1 MSGRGRGGRAGGHGT
16 INMTAAELATL
27 INDSVAEA
35 LAAQN
40 AAGRISNSQVKFAA
54 GTLEGPAL
62 TWWNAQVQMLG
73 LAMANGL
80 PWEEFKAMVKE
91 EYCPRDEIQ
100 KLEGE
105 FWNLKME
112 GSEIE
117 LYNTR
122 SHELATMCPHMV
134 TPDYK
139 WIELY
144 IGGLVPQIQSMVT
157 SSNPTTIQQTIRL
170 AHKLTDQAVTQ
181 GTLPPR
187 GSVSKPTENNK
198 RKFDHHSHSHSNSK
212 GSQPNQPQHQQ
223 QRKFEP
229 ARNFSQTTSSGPNQG
244 EYVGRY
250 PK

>member
-1 MSGRGRGGRAGGHGT
+1 MSGRGRGGRTGGRGT
-16 INMTAAELATL
+16 INMTASELAAL
-27 INDSVAEA
+27 INNSVAEA

-40 AAGRISNSQVKFAA
+40 AAGQQNQQPACTFKAFMDCKPHTFSGAEGAVGLLRWFEKVESVIAMCNCPVANQVKFAA

-73 LAMANGL
+73 LVMENGL
-80 PWEEFKAMVKE
+80 PWEEFKTMMKE

-117 LYNTR
+117 LYTTR

-139 WIELY
+139 RIELY

-157 SSNPTTIQQTIRL
+157 SSN
-170 AHKLTDQAVTQ
+170 
-181 GTLPPR
+181 LPPSNR
-187 GSVSKPTENNK
+187 PSDLPTN
-198 RKFDHHSHSHSNSK
+198 
-212 GSQPNQPQHQQ
+212 
-223 QRKFEP
+223 
-229 ARNFSQTTSSGPNQG
+229 
-244 EYVGRY
+244 
-250 PK
+250 